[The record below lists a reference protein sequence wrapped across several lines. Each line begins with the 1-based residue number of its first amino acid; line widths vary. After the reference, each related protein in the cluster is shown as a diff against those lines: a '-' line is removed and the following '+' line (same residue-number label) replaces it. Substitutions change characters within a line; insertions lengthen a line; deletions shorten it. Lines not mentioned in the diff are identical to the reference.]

1 MAENTQEYK
10 VVIIGTGQA
19 GNPLAKALASAGWKT
34 AVIES
39 NHVGGTCVNYG
50 CTPTKT
56 MVASARVAHLV
67 SRAAEYGVEIPSYK
81 TKLETVVARK
91 NEIVN
96 SFRQGGQRGL
106 ENTPNL
112 DLIFGFARFVGSH
125 QLEIE
130 KNSGEKFLLNGEYI
144 VINSGARPLIP
155 DIPGINEIDYL
166 DSSSIMDLEV
176 IPEHLVVIG
185 GGYIGLEF
193 GQMFRRFG
201 SKVTIVQRGS
211 QLLSR
216 EDDDVA
222 EAVATILEGEKIKV
236 LLNSRVTAVK
246 KTSDGQLEI
255 SITMDGTEC
264 EIKTSHLLVAVG
276 RTPAAA
282 DLQLDKAGI
291 SRDSR
296 GFIKVNDNLET
307 NVPGVYAMGDVKGGP
322 AFTHISYDDYRILRD
337 FLLEGTKRTINGRM
351 VPYTVFIDPQLGRVG
366 FTEKEAK
373 TMGVDYR
380 LAKLPMTYVARALES
395 AETRGF
401 MKALVDRKSGK
412 ILGCAIL
419 GIEGG
424 EIMSVLQVAM
434 MGNLHYTSIK
444 EGIFAHPTLSESL
457 NNLFMAMDR

>member
-1 MAENTQEYK
+1 MTAKIQEYRAI
-10 VVIIGTGQA
+10 IIGTGQA

-39 NHVGGTCVNYG
+39 DHVGGTCVNYG

-67 SRAAEYGVEIPSYK
+67 SRAGEYGIEIPSYATNLK
-81 TKLETVVARK
+81 TVMARK

-96 SFRQGGQRGL
+96 SFRKGGQKGL
-106 ENTPNL
+106 EKTPNL
-112 DLIFGFARFVGSH
+112 DLIFGFARFVGPH
-125 QLEIE
+125 QVEVA
-130 KNSGEKFLLNGEYI
+130 KNSGGKIVLNGEFI
-144 VINSGARPLIP
+144 VINSGAKPQIP
-155 DIPGINEIDYL
+155 EIPGIDEIDYL
-166 DSSSIMDLEV
+166 DSSSVMDLEI
-176 IPEHLVVIG
+176 IPDHLVVIG

-201 SKVTIVQRGS
+201 SSVTIIQRGN

-222 EAVATILEGEKIKV
+222 ETVATILEGEKIKV
-236 LLNSRVTAVK
+236 LLNSRVAAVK
-246 KTSDGQLEI
+246 KTSKGQLDI
-255 SITMDGTEC
+255 SVDMDGTEC
-264 EIKTSHLLVAVG
+264 ALKASHLLVAVG
-276 RTPAAA
+276 RTPASA

-291 SRDSR
+291 STDPR
-296 GFIKVNDNLET
+296 GFIKVNHNLET

-322 AFTHISYDDYRILRD
+322 AFTHISYDDYRILRGF
-337 FLLEGTKRTINGRM
+337 FLQGTNRTIKDRL

-366 FTEKEAK
+366 LTEKEAK
-373 TMGVDYR
+373 AMGINYR

-401 MKALVDRKSGK
+401 MKALVDKDSGK

-424 EIMSVLQVAM
+424 EIMSLLQVAM
-434 MGNLHYTSIK
+434 MGNLHYSRIK

>member
-1 MAENTQEYK
+1 MAAKTKKYK
-10 VVIIGTGQA
+10 AIIIGTGQA

-39 NHVGGTCVNYG
+39 DHVGGTCVNYG

-67 SRAAEYGVEIPSYK
+67 SRAGEYGIEIPSYS

-96 SFRQGGQRGL
+96 SFRQGGQTGL
-106 ENTPNL
+106 EKTPNL

-125 QLEIE
+125 QVEIE
-130 KNSGEKFLLNGEYI
+130 KNSGEKVLLNGEFI
-144 VINSGARPLIP
+144 IINSGAKPLIP
-155 DIPGINEIDYL
+155 DISGLKEIDYL
-166 DSSSIMDLEV
+166 DSSTVMDLEE
-176 IPEHLVVIG
+176 IPKHLVVIG

-201 SKVTIVQRGS
+201 SKVTIIQRGS

-216 EDDDVA
+216 EDEDVA
-222 EAVATILEGEKIKV
+222 ETVATILEGEGIKV
-236 LLNSRVTAVK
+236 LLNSQVTAVK
-246 KTSDGQLEI
+246 KTSNDQLDI
-255 SITMDGTEC
+255 SVSMDGRPC
-264 EIKTSHLLVAVG
+264 QIKGSHLLVAVG
-276 RTPAAA
+276 RIPASA
-282 DLQLDKAGI
+282 DLQLDLAGI

-296 GFIKVNDNLET
+296 GFVKVDDTLET
-307 NVPGVYAMGDVKGGP
+307 DVPGVYAIGDVKGGP

-337 FLLEGTKRTINGRM
+337 FFLQGTKRTTKERI

-366 FTEKEAK
+366 LTEKEAK
-373 TMGVDYR
+373 AKGVKYR

-401 MKALVDRKSGK
+401 MKALIDEESGL

-424 EIMSVLQVAM
+424 EIMSVIQVAM

>member
-1 MAENTQEYK
+1 MAAKTEKYK
-10 VVIIGTGQA
+10 AIIIGTGQA

-39 NHVGGTCVNYG
+39 DHVGGTCVNYG

-67 SRAAEYGVEIPSYK
+67 SRAGEYGIEIPSYS

-96 SFRQGGQRGL
+96 SFRQGGQTGL
-106 ENTPNL
+106 EKTPNL

-130 KNSGEKFLLNGEYI
+130 KNSGEKVLLNGEFI
-144 VINSGARPLIP
+144 IINSGAKPLIP
-155 DIPGINEIDYL
+155 DISGLKEIDYL
-166 DSSSIMDLEV
+166 DSSTVMDLEE
-176 IPEHLVVIG
+176 IPKHLVVIG

-201 SKVTIVQRGS
+201 SKVTIIQRGS

-216 EDDDVA
+216 EDEDVA
-222 EAVATILEGEKIKV
+222 ETVATILEGEGIKV
-236 LLNSRVTAVK
+236 LLNSQVTAVK
-246 KTSDGQLEI
+246 KTSNDQLDI
-255 SITMDGTEC
+255 SVSMDGRPC
-264 EIKTSHLLVAVG
+264 QIKGSHLLVAVG
-276 RTPAAA
+276 RIPASA
-282 DLQLDKAGI
+282 DLQLDLAGI

-296 GFIKVNDNLET
+296 GFVKVDDTLET
-307 NVPGVYAMGDVKGGP
+307 DVPGVYAIGDVKGGP

-337 FLLEGTKRTINGRM
+337 FFLQGTKRTTKERI

-366 FTEKEAK
+366 LTEKEAK
-373 TMGVDYR
+373 AMGVKYR
-380 LAKLPMTYVARALES
+380 LAKLPMTHVARALES

-401 MKALVDRKSGK
+401 MKALVDEKSGR

-424 EIMSVLQVAM
+424 EIMSVIQVAM